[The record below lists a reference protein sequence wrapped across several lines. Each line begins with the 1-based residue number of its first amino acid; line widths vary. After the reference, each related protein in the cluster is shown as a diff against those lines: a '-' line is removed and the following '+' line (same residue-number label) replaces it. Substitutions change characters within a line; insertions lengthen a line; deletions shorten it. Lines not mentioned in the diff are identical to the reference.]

1 MKKDTPSR
9 KLTLGTVIIL
19 VSSFVILITNPIIAD
34 VTKALLDE
42 VVVYSD
48 YTMLVGVVI
57 ILTTLYLRN
66 RRSNRL

>member
-34 VTKALLDE
+34 VVKALLDE